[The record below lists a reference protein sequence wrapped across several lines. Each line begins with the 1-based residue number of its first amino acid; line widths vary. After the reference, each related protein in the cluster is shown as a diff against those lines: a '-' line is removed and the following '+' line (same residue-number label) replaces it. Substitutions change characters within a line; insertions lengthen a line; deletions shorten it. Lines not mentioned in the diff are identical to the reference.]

1 MDDMGFSWDD
11 KKARQNIRKHG
22 VSFEEASTV
31 FFDENAIEFFDP
43 DHSLQEDRYLMLGIS
58 NRLRIL
64 VVSYCS
70 RKKGSGIRIISARKT
85 TKKEQKVYT
94 GKKL

>member
-1 MDDMGFSWDD
+1 MI
-11 KKARQNIRKHG
+11 KKPGKTAFI
-22 VSFEEASTV
+22 
-31 FFDENAIEFFDP
+31 DENAIEFFDP

-64 VVSYCS
+64 VVSYCL
-70 RKKGSGIRIISARKT
+70 RKKGSEIRIISARRT

-94 GKKL
+94 GRKL

>member
-1 MDDMGFSWDD
+1 MDDIVFSWDD
-11 KKARQNIRKHG
+11 KKAKQNIKKHR

-31 FFDENAIEFFDP
+31 FIDENAIEFFDP

-64 VVSYCS
+64 VVSYCLH
-70 RKKGSGIRIISARKT
+70 KKGSEIRIISARRT

-94 GKKL
+94 GRKL

>member
-1 MDDMGFSWDD
+1 MDDIVFSWND
-11 KKARQNIRKHG
+11 KKARQNLIKHR
-22 VSFEEASTV
+22 VSFEEASAV

-64 VVSYCS
+64 VVSYCL
-70 RKKGSGIRIISARKT
+70 RKEGSEIRIISARKT

-94 GKKL
+94 GRKL

>member
-1 MDDMGFSWDD
+1 MDDIVFSWDD
-11 KKARQNIRKHG
+11 KKARQNIIKHR

-31 FFDENAIEFFDP
+31 FLDENAIEFFDP
-43 DHSLQEDRYLMLGIS
+43 DHSLQEERYLMLGIS

-64 VVSYCS
+64 VVSYCL
-70 RKKGSGIRIISARKT
+70 RKKGSEIRIISARRT

-94 GKKL
+94 GRKL

>member
-1 MDDMGFSWDD
+1 MDEIRFSWDD
-11 KKARQNIRKHG
+11 KKVKQNIRKHD

-31 FFDENAIEFFDP
+31 FLDENAIEFFDP

-64 VVSYCS
+64 VVSYCL
-70 RKKGSGIRIISARKT
+70 RKKGLEIRVISARKT
-85 TKKEQKVYT
+85 TKKERKVYT
-94 GKKL
+94 GRKL

>member
-1 MDDMGFSWDD
+1 MDRLGFSWND
-11 KKARQNIRKHG
+11 KKAKQNIRKHG

-43 DHSLQEDRYLMLGIS
+43 DHSLQEDRYLMLGVS

-64 VVSYCS
+64 VVSYCL
-70 RKKGSGIRIISARKT
+70 RKKGSEIRIISARKAM
-85 TKKEQKVYT
+85 KKEQKVYT
-94 GKKL
+94 ERKL